1 MKRYI
6 LTVTAALTLLLSA
19 GTLGAQAPDY
29 DTYFTPDR
37 LRVDF
42 ILAGD
47 EQEQHAYLAG
57 LKKECAWAGSH
68 ASLIDPFR
76 YGEYMFEAWSG
87 ETLIYSKGF
96 STLFQEWRTT
106 AEAREVSKA
115 YTQAVWMPFPKEDIR
130 ITLSERVKAT
140 GEFREIFSCS
150 VDPEDA
156 LISSEAAP
164 DAQGGPALRS
174 RGLHRRPDGQV
185 PPRLPQVH
193 GVPLLHG
200 AI

>member
-47 EQEQHAYLAG
+47 AQEQHAYLAG
-57 LKKECAWAGSH
+57 LKKECAWVGSH

-96 STLFQEWRTT
+96 STLFQEWLQGLYPGRLDAFSQGRYTYNPV
-106 AEAREVSKA
+106 REGK
-115 YTQAVWMPFPKEDIR
+115 
-130 ITLSERVKAT
+130 
-140 GEFREIFSCS
+140 G
-150 VDPEDA
+150 
-156 LISSEAAP
+156 
-164 DAQGGPALRS
+164 
-174 RGLHRRPDGQV
+174 
-185 PPRLPQVH
+185 H
-193 GVPLLHG
+193 G
-200 AI
+200 